1 MMNISKQAKKA
12 RYFFFLKCLTAVWF
26 GCFLYAVLAFTIG
39 GKGLIA
45 YNALTHERDRLRANF
60 DNIRETNK
68 RLNIRNILF
77 GSYENDPKT
86 PMPADADTILIEAR
100 SMGYG
105 LSGENAIH
113 FNGIER
119 TEKKYIDP
127 GTPEFAFRVKGI
139 PDRILKIISVLSA
152 TSLVLCLI
160 LPDILAF
167 CRHLH
172 EEKSTPHQQYADF
185 F

>member
-1 MMNISKQAKKA
+1 MEISKQAKKA
-12 RYFFFLKCLTAVWF
+12 QYFFFLKWLTAIWF
-26 GCFLYAVLAFTIG
+26 GCFMYAAFAFTIG

-45 YNALTHERDRLRANF
+45 YDALTQERDRLKANF
-60 DNIRETNK
+60 DKIRETNR
-68 RLNIRNILF
+68 RLNVRNILF
-77 GSYENDPKT
+77 GSYENDPKN
-86 PMPADADTILIEAR
+86 PIPADSDAILIEAR
-100 SMGYG
+100 NMGYG

-119 TEKKYIDP
+119 KEKTYIDP
-127 GTPEFAFRVKGI
+127 GMPEYAFKTKGI
-139 PDRILKIISVLSA
+139 PDQILKTISFISA
-152 TSLVLCLI
+152 ISLLLCFI

-172 EEKSTPHQQYADF
+172 EEKSPQHRAQF